1 MVLAIIPARFGS
13 KGIRRK
19 NIVDFCG
26 KPLIQYSI
34 EAAIKSKYI
43 DEILITSN
51 DDDVIELAFGLG
63 INTSYRR
70 PDELATD
77 SASMVDVIKHAL
89 EWFKN
94 KRNQL
99 PDSIIIL
106 QPTSPLRVSSDIDN
120 ALRLFKKA
128 KVESLVSV
136 HKVSEHPYECIKSNS
151 EIWTYLEYPKQKVFR
166 RQDYEQD
173 FFFINGAIYLL
184 STKFFLENNTFIDKG
199 RSFLF
204 EMPKERGVDI
214 DTQLDLE
221 IAKCIF
227 LSDNFK

>member
-106 QPTSPLRVSSDIDN
+106 QPTSPLRISSDIDN
-120 ALRLFKKA
+120 ALRLFKQGKL
-128 KVESLVSV
+128 KSLVSV
-136 HKVSEHPYECIKSNS
+136 HKVSEHPYECVKSGYEN
-151 EIWTYLEYPKQKVFR
+151 WTYLEYPKQDVFR
-166 RQDYEQD
+166 RQDYEQN

-184 STKFFLENNTFIDKG
+184 RTDFFLENNTFVDKG

-214 DTQLDLE
+214 DTPLDLE
-221 IAKCIF
+221 IAKSIF
-227 LSDNFK
+227 LSNHIN